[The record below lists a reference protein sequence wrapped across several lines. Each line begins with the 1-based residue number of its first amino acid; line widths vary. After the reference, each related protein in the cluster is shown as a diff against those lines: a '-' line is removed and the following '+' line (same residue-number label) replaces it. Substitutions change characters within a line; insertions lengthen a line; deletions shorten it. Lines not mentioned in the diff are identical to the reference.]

1 MWMREQASTITERVD
16 DIPVLIA
23 SAGQIGLPELLD
35 EHFRPH
41 GNWQGISPGK
51 MLTGWLVHILSE
63 GDHRLNHV
71 QDWVAKR
78 IETLRYSLGAE
89 LNGLDFSDDRLA
101 VGLDLLSDDGCWAQF
116 ETDLN
121 RRSIRVYDLKQK
133 IVRIDTT
140 TASGYWQVTED
151 GLFQFGHSK
160 DHRPD
165 LTQLKV
171 ALATLDP
178 LGMPVA
184 TLVVSGEKADDP
196 LYIPVIEQVRNGLD
210 CRGLLYIGD
219 CKIMSFGTRTHIAA
233 GKDLYLGPFSSA
245 QISQYA
251 LDTYLEPIWSGQQAL
266 TEVERQGTNGKPEKI
281 AEGFELCLTK
291 TATVADEE
299 ISWNERHLVIRSLAH
314 AKAATDALLN
324 RTERAQ
330 SAINALSERKQGKER
345 ILDVTV
351 LEQRAEAI
359 MEKYEVIGLLQVQV
373 TEQVQERHR
382 RKHKDRPAETKIE
395 RQLLIT
401 ATKDEAA
408 ILKAIRRLG
417 WRVYGTNASKDEL
430 TIEQAV
436 LAYREEYLVEH
447 CFGRLKGKPLSL
459 TPMYL
464 QDDQRAT
471 GLTRLLSIGL
481 RLLTLLEH
489 VARCHLAEKN
499 EKLSGLYAGNPTRA
513 TTRPTTEAMLQ
524 AFKDIFLNFIT
535 VGDQT
540 YRHISPLSGLQ
551 HRILTLLDLPDT
563 IYTNIAF
570 DSQNST

>member
-1 MWMREQASTITERVD
+1 MRDQPTTITERVD
-16 DIPVLIA
+16 DIPVLTA
-23 SAGQIGLPELLD
+23 SAERMGLPELLD
-35 EHFRPH
+35 EHFTPH

-63 GDHRLNHV
+63 ADHRLNHA
-71 QDWVAKR
+71 QDWAAKR
-78 IETLRYSLGAE
+78 LETLRYSLGAE
-89 LNGLDFSDDRLA
+89 LNALDFSDDRLA
-101 VGLDLLSDDGCWAQF
+101 VGLDLLSDDEGWAEF

-121 RRSIRVYDLKQK
+121 RRIIRVYDLKRK
-133 IVRIDTT
+133 CVRIDTT

-171 ALATLDP
+171 VLATLDP
-178 LGMPVA
+178 LAMPVA

-196 LYIPVIEQVRNGLD
+196 LYIPAIDQVRKGLD

-219 CKIMSFGTRTHIAA
+219 CKMMSFGTRTHIAA
-233 GKDLYLGPFSSA
+233 GKDLYLGPFSSI

-251 LDTYLEPIWSGQQAL
+251 LDTYLEPVWSGQQAL
-266 TEVERQGTNGKPEKI
+266 TEVERQGTNGKLEKI
-281 AEGFELCLTK
+281 AEGFELCLTQ

-314 AKAATDALLN
+314 AKAATEALLS
-324 RTERAQ
+324 RIERAQ
-330 SAINALSERKQGKER
+330 SAIHALSERKQGKEL
-345 ILDVTV
+345 ILDATV
-351 LEQRAEAI
+351 LDQMAEAI
-359 MEKYEVIGLLQVQV
+359 MEKYEVVGLLQFQV
-373 TEQVQERHR
+373 TEQVQERYL
-382 RKHKDRPAETKIE
+382 RKYKNRSAETRIE

-401 ATKDEAA
+401 ATKDEVA
-408 ILKAIRRLG
+408 IQKAIRRLG
-417 WRVYGTNASKDEL
+417 WRVYGTNAPKDEL

-447 CFGRLKGKPLSL
+447 CFGRLKGKALSL

-481 RLLTLLEH
+481 RVLTLLEH

-513 TTRPTTEAMLQ
+513 TNRPTTEAMLQ

-535 VGDQT
+535 VGGQT
-540 YRHISPLSGLQ
+540 YRHVSPLSSLQ
-551 HRILTLLDLPDT
+551 QRILTLLDLPNS
-563 IYTNIAF
+563 IYTNLAT
-570 DSQNST
+570 DSENPT